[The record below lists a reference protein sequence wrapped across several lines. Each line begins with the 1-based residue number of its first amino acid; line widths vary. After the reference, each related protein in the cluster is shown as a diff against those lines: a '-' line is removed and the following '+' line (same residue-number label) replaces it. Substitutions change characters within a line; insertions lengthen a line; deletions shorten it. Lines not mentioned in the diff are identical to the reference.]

1 MIRLLIASLILNSAA
16 MAAASVLHRGNQ
28 AEPSTL
34 DPQKFN
40 LSIENVIMSEM
51 FSGLLTLD
59 AAGRNIPGLAESWT
73 LSPDGKTYRFT
84 LRPNLVWSDGV
95 PITAEDAA
103 YGLRRAVDPK
113 TQGQFTSFLSMI
125 ENASAIAKGDM
136 PPSKLGVAALD
147 ARTLEIRMNRPSPTL
162 LFFLSGWPITYPVPK
177 HIVEKNPTTWTRPG
191 TIAVSGPYQ
200 LASWRLNDNVK
211 LVKNPRF
218 YDAANVKIEEV
229 YFYPTVD
236 DAASLNR
243 FRAKELDMNTR
254 FAASQID
261 WLRKNLPEETK
272 VNPGMASTYL
282 TINLKRKPFDDPRV
296 RRALALSIDR
306 TAITDKLLRNGERPA
321 CGIVPATI
329 PGYKAPCQLDQRP
342 MAERQKEAKALLAQ
356 AGYGPSK
363 PLAFVYSVPS
373 GQATRNIAVAISSM
387 WAQIGV
393 KAELLQAEAGVHF
406 AKLAA
411 NDFDVAFAGFFANAD
426 PEFFTYLLKSTS
438 TESNYGRYNNPA
450 FDAAVNKAEATVETG
465 ARLAAFAQAEAIA
478 LKDDAV
484 IPMYI
489 PVVRLLIHKWV
500 KGVVQN
506 SDGGYPTRYI
516 SVQRPGSAAP

>member
-1 MIRLLIASLILNSAA
+1 MIRILIALHLLAATASAA
-16 MAAASVLHRGNQ
+16 PMALHRGNQ

-51 FSGLLTLD
+51 FVGLLTVD
-59 AAGRNIPGLAESWT
+59 AAGNNIPGLAESWT
-73 LSPDGKTYRFT
+73 LTPDGRTYRFK

-95 PITAEDAA
+95 TITAEDAA
-103 YGLRRAVDPK
+103 FGLRRAVDPR

-125 ENASAIAKGDM
+125 DNAPAIAKGEM
-136 PPSKLGVAALD
+136 PPEKLGVTAID

-177 HIVEKNPTTWTRPG
+177 HIVQKNPAAWTRPE
-191 TIAVSGPYQ
+191 TIAVSGPYK
-200 LASWRLNDNVK
+200 LAQWRLNDNVK

-218 YDAANVKIEEV
+218 YDAANVKIDEV
-229 YFYPTVD
+229 FFYPTVD

-261 WLRKNLPEETK
+261 WLRKNLPDETK
-272 VNPGMASTYL
+272 VNPAMAISYL
-282 TINLKRKPFDDPRV
+282 SFNMRKQPFDDPRV
-296 RRALALSIDR
+296 RRALALGVDR
-306 TAITDKLLRNGERPA
+306 DVITGKLLRNGEQPS

-329 PGYKAPCQLDQRP
+329 PGYKPPCTLDTRP
-342 MAERQKEAKALLAQ
+342 VAVRQAEAKALLEK
-356 AGYGPSK
+356 AGFGPNK
-363 PLAFVYSVPS
+363 PLTMVFSIPS
-373 GQATRNIAVAISSM
+373 GQASRTIAVAIAGM

-393 KAELLQAEAGVHF
+393 KTELLQAEAGVHF

-411 NDFDVAFAGFFANAD
+411 NDFEIALAGFFANAD
-426 PEFFTYLLKSTS
+426 PEFFTYLIKSTS
-438 TESNYGRYNNPA
+438 TETNYGRYGNPA
-450 FDAAVNKAEATVETG
+450 FDAAVNKAEAIVETG
-465 ARLAAFAQAEAIA
+465 PRLAAFSAAEAIA
-478 LKDDAV
+478 LKDDPV
-484 IPMYI
+484 IPLHI

-516 SVQRPGSAAP
+516 SVQGKTAP

>member
-1 MIRLLIASLILNSAA
+1 MIRTLIVSLISCATA
-16 MAAASVLHRGNQ
+16 FATPMVLHRGNQ

-51 FSGLLTLD
+51 FVGLLTVD
-59 AAGRNIPGLAESWT
+59 AGGRNIPGLAESWT

-103 YGLRRAVDPK
+103 FGLRRAVDPK

-125 ENASAIAKGDM
+125 ENAPAIAAGKM
-136 PPSKLGVAALD
+136 PPEKLGVTAID

-177 HIVEKNPTTWTRPG
+177 HVVTKNPSAWTRPEN
-191 TIAVSGPYQ
+191 IAVSGPYT

-211 LVKNPRF
+211 LIKNPRF
-218 YDAANVKIEEV
+218 YDAANVKVDEAF
-229 YFYPTVD
+229 FYPTVD

-254 FAASQID
+254 FAANQID

-272 VNPGMASTYL
+272 VNPAMAISYL
-282 TINLKRKPFDDPRV
+282 TFNVRKKPFDDPRV
-296 RRALALSIDR
+296 RRALALGVDR
-306 TAITDKLLRNGERPA
+306 DVITGKLLRNGEQPS

-329 PGYKAPCQLDQRP
+329 PGYKPPCQLDTRP
-342 MAERQKEAKALLAQ
+342 IATRQAEAKTLLAK
-356 AGYGPSK
+356 AGYGPDK
-363 PLAFVYSVPS
+363 PLTLVFSIPG
-373 GQATRNIAVAISSM
+373 GQASRTIAVAIAGM
-387 WAQIGV
+387 WSQIGV
-393 KAELLQAEAGVHF
+393 KAELIQAEAGVHF

-411 NDFDVAFAGFFANAD
+411 NDFEVAIAGFFANAD
-426 PEFFTYLLKSTS
+426 PEFFTYLIKSTS
-438 TESNYGRYNNPA
+438 TETNYGRYNNPA
-450 FDAAVNKAEATVETG
+450 FDAAVNKAEEIVEPG
-465 ARLAAFAQAEAIA
+465 QRLAAFAAAEALA
-478 LKDDAV
+478 LKDDPV
-484 IPMYI
+484 IPLHI

-506 SDGGYPTRYI
+506 SDGGYPTRFI
-516 SVQRPGSAAP
+516 SIQGKAAP

>member
-1 MIRLLIASLILNSAA
+1 MIRVLILSLV
-16 MAAASVLHRGNQ
+16 MAAAAAAQTKLHRGNQ

-51 FSGLLTLD
+51 FVGLLTAD
-59 AAGRNIPGLAESWT
+59 AAGRNIPGLAESWA

-103 YGLRRAVDPK
+103 FGLRRAVDPK
-113 TQGQFTSFLSMI
+113 TQGQFSSFLSMI
-125 ENASAIAKGDM
+125 DNASAIAKGQM
-136 PPSKLGVAALD
+136 PPEKLGVTAID

-177 HIVEKNPTTWTRPG
+177 HVVEKNPSAWTRPE
-191 TIAVSGPYQ
+191 TIAVSGPYK
-200 LASWRLNDNVK
+200 LAQWRLNDNVR

-218 YDAANVKIEEV
+218 YDAANVKIDEV
-229 YFYPTVD
+229 FFYPTVD

-254 FAASQID
+254 FAANQID
-261 WLRKNLPEETK
+261 WLRKNLAEETK
-272 VNPGMASTYL
+272 VNPAMAILYL
-282 TINLKRKPFDDPRV
+282 TLNLKRKPFDDPRV
-296 RRALALSIDR
+296 RRALFLGIDR
-306 TAITDKLLRNGERPA
+306 GVLTDKLLRNGEQPS
-321 CGIVPATI
+321 CGFVPATI
-329 PGYKAPCQLDQRP
+329 PDYKPPCVLDQRP
-342 MAERQKEAKALLAQ
+342 FAARQAEAKSLLQ
-356 AGYGPSK
+356 KAGYGPDK
-363 PLAFVYSVPS
+363 PLSLVFSIPG
-373 GQATRNIAVAISSM
+373 GQAARTVAVAIAGM
-387 WAQIGV
+387 WAQIDV

-411 NDFDVAFAGFFANAD
+411 NDFEVATAGFFANAD
-426 PEFFTYLLKSTS
+426 PEFYTYLLKSTS
-438 TESNYGRYNNPA
+438 TETNYGRYNNPA
-450 FDAAVNKAEATVETG
+450 FDAAVNKAEAIFDNG
-465 ARLAAFAQAEAIA
+465 PRLAAFSAAEAIA
-478 LKDDAV
+478 LKDDAI
-484 IPMYI
+484 IPLYI

-516 SVQRPGSAAP
+516 FLQGKAAP